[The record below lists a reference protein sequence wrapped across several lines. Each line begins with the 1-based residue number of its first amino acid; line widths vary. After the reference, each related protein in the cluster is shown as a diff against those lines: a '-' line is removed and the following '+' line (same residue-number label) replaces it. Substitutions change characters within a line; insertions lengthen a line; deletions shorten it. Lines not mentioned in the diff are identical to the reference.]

1 MCTKYHKSKD
11 TLFINISILWFTNP
25 FHSPN
30 CTKSF
35 ATIIKVM
42 AKLIDKDQEY
52 YALKIK
58 ILLPHFVPNE
68 EIGRNTK
75 EEKKT
80 QNT

>member
-1 MCTKYHKSKD
+1 
-11 TLFINISILWFTNP
+11 
-25 FHSPN
+25 
-30 CTKSF
+30 
-35 ATIIKVM
+35 M

-75 EEKKT
+75 EEKKNAKHIT
-80 QNT
+80 IIQNLETFEKSKEK